1 MNRTSK
7 KILSTVLALVMLF
20 TAVVPSYAMTKPS
33 WDSYWETDE
42 AHSGITMFPGS
53 NESERNFTW
62 YTSSESTPSVEIKVL
77 GESSAKT
84 VQGEC
89 LATKDGRYVNY
100 VTVTSLE
107 EGVAYSYRC
116 KSEGFESRWYS
127 FATEND
133 NSFSALYVTDVH
145 VSYDDKNEA
154 SLSDTA
160 YSFNQVIEAARMK
173 SNSLTLVLSAGDQ
186 ASEGRED
193 EYIGFASSPAGRTL
207 TFAPAIG
214 NHDRKGIAFKT
225 YKNFPNEQKNAM
237 VSSYIGGNYWFVK
250 GDVLFLVVDTNNGSG
265 TDHAKFIR
273 KAIKENPDAK
283 WKVMMAHHDLY
294 SGRIPR
300 RESENQFLR
309 LLWAPIVDQFGIDL
323 VLLGHSHYYTVSN
336 VLYNSKTVSPLEN
349 HATITDPAGTI
360 YMVSGSLNRPRDEEE
375 IGLSENIGIDYLTQ
389 EKIYN
394 IIDFKDDSIT
404 VKSYTLESNEMFA
417 SYTIEKTSKDGGHP
431 DKMTAFYQPIVR
443 FIGTIY
449 AFFNNI
455 GVYSNLKEDGIDIGF
470 FEAIF

>member
-1 MNRTSK
+1 MNKTAK
-7 KILSTVLALVMLF
+7 KILSAILAMTMIF
-20 TAVVPSYAMTKPS
+20 TAVIPSYAMTETL

-42 AHSGITMFPGS
+42 AHSGLTMFPGNS
-53 NESERNFTW
+53 ESERNFTW
-62 YTSSESTPSVEIKVL
+62 YTKTESTPVVELKVFGEPTIK
-77 GESSAKT
+77 T
-84 VQGEC
+84 FQGVC
-89 LATKDGRYVNY
+89 SATKDGRYVNH
-100 VTVTSLE
+100 VTVTDLE
-107 EGVAYSYRC
+107 PGATYSYRC
-116 KSEGFESRWYS
+116 KSEGFESKAYS
-127 FATEND
+127 FYVEDD
-133 NSFSALYVTDVH
+133 NNFSALYVTDVH
-145 VSYDDKNEA
+145 VSYDDKNAEH
-154 SLSDTA
+154 LSDTA
-160 YSFNQVIEAARMK
+160 YSFNQVIEAAKTK
-173 SNSLTLVLSAGDQ
+173 SKSLSLVLSAGDQ

-193 EYIGFASSPAGRTL
+193 EYIGFGSSPDGRTL
-207 TFAPAIG
+207 SIAPAIG

-250 GDVLFLVVDTNNGSG
+250 GDVLFLIVDTNNGSG
-265 TDHAKFIR
+265 TDHAKFVR
-273 KAIKENPDAK
+273 KAVKENPDVK
-283 WKVMMAHHDLY
+283 WKVMVAHHDLY

-309 LLWAPIVDQFGIDL
+309 ILWAPIVDQFGIDL

-336 VLYNSKTVSPLEN
+336 VLYNSKTVSPVVN
-349 HATITDPAGTI
+349 NATITDPEGTI
-360 YMVSGSLNRPRDEEE
+360 YMVSGSLNRPRNEED
-375 IGLSENIGIDYLTQ
+375 IGLSDNIGIEYLTQ

-417 SYTIEKTSKDGGHP
+417 SYTIEKTSDEGGHP
-431 DKMTAFYQPIVR
+431 NKLLDFYQPIVR

-455 GVYSNLKEDGIDIGF
+455 GVYSDLTEDGIDIGF